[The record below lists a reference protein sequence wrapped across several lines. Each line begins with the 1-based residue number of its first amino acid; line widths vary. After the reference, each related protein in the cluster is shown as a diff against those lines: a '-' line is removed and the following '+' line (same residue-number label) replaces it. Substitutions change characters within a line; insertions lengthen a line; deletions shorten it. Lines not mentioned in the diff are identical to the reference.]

1 MMTQGRHCRPGLC
14 NWRMDSHL
22 IDDDF
27 ESVFRR
33 MLESLRGSL
42 GAFPEGTTSFN
53 YVTGSILDDTDN
65 EGRIL
70 SDTEPDIERIDL
82 EDEVLFIVNIG
93 CNDANEYSVKVE
105 AKTLKIIHEID
116 GKERR
121 VDLDFDVDINHSHA
135 SLRNGVVEISLKIA
149 EKGKS
154 GNREGYS
161 TID

>member
-1 MMTQGRHCRPGLC
+1 MTQGRHCRPGLC

-42 GAFPEGTTSFN
+42 EAFPEGTASFS
-53 YVTGSILDDTDN
+53 YVTGSVFNDADS

-70 SDTEPDIERIDL
+70 SDTEPDIEQIDL

-93 CNDANEYSVKVE
+93 YNDANEYSVKVE

-121 VDLDFDVDINHSHA
+121 VDLGFDVDINHSHA
-135 SLRNGVVEISLKIA
+135 SLRNGVMEISLKIA
-149 EKGKS
+149 KKGNS
-154 GNREGYS
+154 GNREGYLML
-161 TID
+161 D

>member
-1 MMTQGRHCRPGLC
+1 MNSQ
-14 NWRMDSHL
+14 L

-33 MLESLRGSL
+33 LFESLRGSL
-42 GAFPEGTTSFN
+42 GALPEGTTSFS
-53 YVTGSILDDTDN
+53 YVAGSLFNDTDN

-82 EDEVLFIVNIG
+82 EDEVLFIVDIG
-93 CNDANEYSVKVE
+93 YNDANEYSVKVE

-116 GKERR
+116 GKEKL
-121 VDLDFDVDINHSHA
+121 VDLDFDIDIDHSHA
-135 SLRNGVVEISLKIA
+135 SLRNGIVEISLKIA
-149 EKGKS
+149 KKGNP
-154 GNREGYS
+154 GNREGYL